1 MFMVVYMK
9 KKYFIILIIIIVF
22 GFILFNIFNGKGSE
36 VLSYGGIEVTYDV
49 PDEYKLSSSTSFS
62 KTYINE
68 NNYNVLQYSIYLANV
83 LDTKEM
89 DKNIVSEMRD
99 SGEYK
104 DINDKE
110 FDLSV
115 DGKKLSGYKY
125 NTLKGDDKSYTVIAY
140 YPKGDFTIV
149 ISLSSTGESLST
161 DDIKNLIMV
170 H

>member
-1 MFMVVYMK
+1 MNLK
-9 KKYFIILIIIIVF
+9 QIKELI
-22 GFILFNIFNGKGSE
+22 
-36 VLSYGGIEVTYDV
+36 D
-49 PDEYKLSSSTSFS
+49 
-62 KTYINE
+62 
-68 NNYNVLQYSIYLANV
+68 V
-83 LDTKEM
+83 LDNSSLTE
-89 DKNIVSEMRD
+89 I
-99 SGEYK
+99 

>member
-1 MFMVVYMK
+1 MK
-9 KKYFIILIIIIVF
+9 KKYLVILLIIILFVI
-22 GFILFNIFNGKGSE
+22 ILFNIFNSKGSE

-49 PDEYKLSSSTSFS
+49 PDEYELSSSTNFS

-68 NNYNVLQYSIYLANV
+68 SNYNVLQYSIYLTDV
-83 LDTKEM
+83 LGAIEM

-104 DINDKE
+104 DVSDKT
-110 FDLSV
+110 FSLNV
-115 DGKKLSGYKY
+115 KGKKIKGYKY
-125 NTLKGDDKSYTVIAY
+125 SAVKDDSTSSSIIVY

-149 ISLSSTGESLST
+149 ISLSNTDKNLSNN
-161 DDIKNLIMV
+161 DIKNLIMV